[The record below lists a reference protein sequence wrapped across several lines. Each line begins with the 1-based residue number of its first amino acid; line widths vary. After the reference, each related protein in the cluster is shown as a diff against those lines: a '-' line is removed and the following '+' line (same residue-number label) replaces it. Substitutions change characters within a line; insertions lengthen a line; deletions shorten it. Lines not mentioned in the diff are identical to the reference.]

1 MQICAVLS
9 HASTTRRVRDGST
22 SINGTPIRRRA
33 GRVFRLRVFGSGR
46 QINPDQ
52 KIVRQ
57 RGTKPP
63 ISGFPDKFETA
74 KKESVMK
81 GIVAYFLGIP
91 IVVII
96 LLYVTGI
103 F

>member
-1 MQICAVLS
+1 
-9 HASTTRRVRDGST
+9 
-22 SINGTPIRRRA
+22 
-33 GRVFRLRVFGSGR
+33 
-46 QINPDQ
+46 
-52 KIVRQ
+52 
-57 RGTKPP
+57 
-63 ISGFPDKFETA
+63 
-74 KKESVMK
+74 MK

>member
-1 MQICAVLS
+1 MKRK
-9 HASTTRRVRDGST
+9 RRH
-22 SINGTPIRRRA
+22 
-33 GRVFRLRVFGSGR
+33 R
-46 QINPDQ
+46 QTVPDQ
-52 KIVRQ
+52 SATTVARRLKRCLPV
-57 RGTKPP
+57 
-63 ISGFPDKFETA
+63 SGNQIGLTGFVFQVECFQPKETA
-74 KKESVMK
+74 MK

>member
-1 MQICAVLS
+1 M
-9 HASTTRRVRDGST
+9 
-22 SINGTPIRRRA
+22 
-33 GRVFRLRVFGSGR
+33 
-46 QINPDQ
+46 
-52 KIVRQ
+52 RQ
-57 RGTKPP
+57 RGTKPL